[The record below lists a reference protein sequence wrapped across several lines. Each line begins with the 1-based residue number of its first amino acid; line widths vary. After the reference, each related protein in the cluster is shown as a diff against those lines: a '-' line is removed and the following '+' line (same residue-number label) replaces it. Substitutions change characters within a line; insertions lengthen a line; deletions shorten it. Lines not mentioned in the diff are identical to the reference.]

1 MPVLGQPAVPYMV
14 RYDAN
19 SGNNQSTVH
28 QGIRRNYLATINDLP
43 KAVEKTADKTMKVIY
58 TLRKGEDA

>member
-1 MPVLGQPAVPYMV
+1 MKGVKYVTAALCLLLTAVTLSLLTLQ
-14 RYDAN
+14 A
-19 SGNNQSTVH
+19 
-28 QGIRRNYLATINDLP
+28 ADLP